1 MQILQQKNV
10 LYRRNTPYKRNG
22 RGKKLKNA
30 FYTERNELERIA
42 EVLRALAHPI
52 RLQIV
57 HQLLKKNTLNVTE
70 LQQCL
75 DMQQSTVSQHLG
87 KLKSHKVVAYERKG
101 LEVFYRVDDEKV
113 KETLK
118 ILIG

>member
-1 MQILQQKNV
+1 M
-10 LYRRNTPYKRNG
+10 
-22 RGKKLKNA
+22 KNA
-30 FYTERNELERIA
+30 FSTEISDFERVSEI
-42 EVLRALAHPI
+42 LRVLAHPI

-57 HQLLKKNTLNVTE
+57 QQLLKKNFLNVIE
-70 LQQCL
+70 LQQYFN
-75 DMQQSTVSQHLG
+75 MPQSTVSQHLG

-113 KETLK
+113 KQALK

>member
-1 MQILQQKNV
+1 MKN
-10 LYRRNTPYKRNG
+10 T
-22 RGKKLKNA
+22 
-30 FYTERNELERIA
+30 FYMGPNELEGVA
-42 EVLRALAHPI
+42 EVLRVLAHPV

-57 HQLLKKNTLNVTE
+57 HQLIKKTSLNVSE
-70 LQQCL
+70 LQRYL
-75 DMQQSTVSQHLG
+75 AMPQSTVSQHLG

-113 KETLK
+113 KQTLK